1 MKKFHRNNGYLTILY
16 LRPVR
21 HFIFCSL
28 LISVFN
34 YSCGQSSVQNQIIFH
49 ESLKQQNVITGAE
62 QTGKYFPLLKNKTI
76 AVVCNQTSIIG
87 KTHLIDTLIA
97 SGMKLKCVFAPEHG
111 FRGEAGA
118 GETIK
123 DSKDK
128 RTGLPVVS
136 LYGNKKKPTAQDLA
150 GVQTVIFDIQDVGA
164 RFYTYISTMT
174 YVMEACAENQIPLII
189 LDRPNPNGH
198 YVDGPVLKKGFES
211 FVGMHTVP
219 IVHGMTIGEYAHML
233 NGEGWLSNK
242 LQCNLKVIT
251 CSNYDHQTEYR
262 LPVRPSPNLPNMSSI
277 YLYPSLCLF
286 EGTSLS
292 IGRGTEFPFQVV
304 GFPGFKD
311 GDIEF
316 TPVSIEGVVK
326 NPPYENQLCKGI
338 DLRAFGEEY
347 VKNFRGIYLYWLTG
361 MYEAFPD
368 KEKFFTPFFNKLAGT
383 DELMKQIKN
392 KMPEEEIR
400 QSWQREL
407 NQFKKI
413 RSKYLLYDDFE

>member
-1 MKKFHRNNGYLTILY
+1 MK
-16 LRPVR
+16 
-21 HFIFCSL
+21 HFIYCSL
-28 LISVFN
+28 FVCIFN
-34 YSCGQSSVQNQIIFH
+34 YSCGQSAVQNQIIFH
-49 ESLKQQNVITGAE
+49 ESLKQQRVITGAE
-62 QTGKYFPLLKNKTI
+62 QTAKYFPLLKDKTV
-76 AVVCNQTSIIG
+76 ALVCNQTSLIG
-87 KTHLIDTLIA
+87 NTHLIDTLLL
-97 SGMKLKCVFAPEHG
+97 SGIKLKCVFAPEHG

-136 LYGNKKKPTAQDLA
+136 LYGNKKKPASQDMA

-164 RFYTYISTMT
+164 RFYTYISTLA
-174 YVMEACAENQIPLII
+174 YLMEACAENNIPLLI

-211 FVGMHTVP
+211 FVGLHPVP

-233 NGEGWLSNK
+233 NGEGWLSNN
-242 LQCNLKVIT
+242 LQCKLTVIT
-251 CSNYDHQTEYR
+251 CRNYDHQTEYR
-262 LPVRPSPNLPNMSSI
+262 LPVRPSPNLPTMSGI

-286 EGTSLS
+286 EGTPLS
-292 IGRGTEFPFQVV
+292 IGRGTAFPFQVV

-316 TPVSIEGVVK
+316 TPVSLEGVVK
-326 NPPYENQLCKGI
+326 NPPYENQKCSGI
-338 DLRAFGEEY
+338 DLREFGEEY
-347 VKNFRGIYLYWLTG
+347 MKNFRGIYLYWLTG
-361 MYEAFPD
+361 MYDAFPE
-368 KEKFFTPFFNKLAGT
+368 KEKFFTPFFSKLAGS

-392 KMPEEEIR
+392 KISEEEIR
-400 QSWQREL
+400 QSWQKDL

>member
-1 MKKFHRNNGYLTILY
+1 MKHLAFVILI
-16 LRPVR
+16 VR
-21 HFIFCSL
+21 
-28 LISVFN
+28 ISGLAFA
-34 YSCGQSSVQNQIIFH
+34 QSGTQNTVVFH

-62 QTGKYFPLLKNKTI
+62 QTGKYFPLITGKTI
-76 AVVCNQTSIIG
+76 AVVCNQTSLIG
-87 KTHLIDTLIA
+87 KTHLIDTLMA

-111 FRGEAGA
+111 FRGEAAA

-128 RTGLPVVS
+128 KTGLPVIS
-136 LYGNKKKPTAQDLA
+136 LYGNKKKPTPQDLA

-164 RFYTYISTMT
+164 RFYTYISTLA
-174 YVMEACAENQIPLII
+174 YVMEACAENHIPLII

-211 FVGMHTVP
+211 FVGMHPVP
-219 IVHGMTIGEYAHML
+219 IVHGMTVGEYAYML
-233 NGEGWLSNK
+233 NGEEWLANK
-242 LQCNLKVIT
+242 LQCKLTVIT
-251 CSNYDHQTEYR
+251 CLNYDHLTEYR
-262 LPVRPSPNLPNMSSI
+262 LPVPPSPNLPNMASI

-286 EGTSLS
+286 EGTPLS
-292 IGRGTEFPFQVV
+292 IGRGTDFPFQVV
-304 GFPGFKD
+304 GFPGFKE

-316 TPVSIEGVVK
+316 TPVSREGIAK
-326 NPPYENQLCKGI
+326 NPPYENQKCQGI
-338 DLRAFGEEY
+338 DLREFGNEY
-347 VKNFRGIYLYWLTG
+347 MKNYRGIYLYWLTG
-361 MYEAFPD
+361 LYEAFPD

-392 KMPEEEIR
+392 KLPEDTIR
-400 QSWQREL
+400 ESWQKDL

>member
-1 MKKFHRNNGYLTILY
+1 MKHL
-16 LRPVR
+16 
-21 HFIFCSL
+21 IFCSL

-34 YSCGQSSVQNQIIFH
+34 SAFSQSSVQNQIIFH
-49 ESLKQQNVITGAE
+49 ESLKQQTVITGAE
-62 QTGKYFPLLKNKTI
+62 QTGKYFPLIEGKTI

-87 KTHLIDTLIA
+87 QSHLIDTLLA
-97 SGMKLKCVFAPEHG
+97 MGMKLKCVFAPEHG

-123 DSKDK
+123 DAKDK

-174 YVMEACAENQIPLII
+174 YVMEACAEHKIQLLI

-211 FVGMHTVP
+211 FVGLHPVP
-219 IVHGMTIGEYAHML
+219 IVHGMTVGEYAHML

-251 CSNYDHQTEYR
+251 CRNYDHQTEYN

-286 EGTSLS
+286 EGTPLS

-311 GDIEF
+311 GDLEF
-316 TPVSIEGVVK
+316 TPVTIDGVVK
-326 NPPYENQLCKGI
+326 NPPYENRKCKGI

-347 VKNFRGIYLYWLTG
+347 MKNFRGIYLYWLTG
-361 MYEAFPD
+361 LYEAFPD

-392 KMPEEEIR
+392 KMPEEDIR
-400 QSWQREL
+400 QSWQKEL
-407 NQFKKI
+407 SQFKKI